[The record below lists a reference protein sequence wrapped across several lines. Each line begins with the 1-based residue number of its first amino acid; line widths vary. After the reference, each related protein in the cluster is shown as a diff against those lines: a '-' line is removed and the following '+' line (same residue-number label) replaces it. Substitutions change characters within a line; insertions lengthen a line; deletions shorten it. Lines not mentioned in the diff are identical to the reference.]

1 MTGLTVPMAIGMG
14 VNKELLS
21 VVGNF
26 VIGETVGFPAKVGRL
41 SMGEIDLGEV
51 DGISGSF
58 VGDVGI

>member
-1 MTGLTVPMAIGMG
+1 MAIGMG